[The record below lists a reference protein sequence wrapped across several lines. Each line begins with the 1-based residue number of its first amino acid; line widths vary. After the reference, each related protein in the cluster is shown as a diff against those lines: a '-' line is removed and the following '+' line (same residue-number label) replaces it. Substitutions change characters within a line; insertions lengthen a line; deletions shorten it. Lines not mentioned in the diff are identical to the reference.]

1 MGRDRRED
9 VTTRRLRLQ
18 ERAEAEPTEEAGTK
32 EEFVFDFTGL
42 HQPDLTDLSLILTA
56 RLQADAGDRVWVR
69 ALPLGTWRTLHALN
83 LHHLFQPYPVANG
96 GVN

>member
-1 MGRDRRED
+1 M
-9 VTTRRLRLQ
+9 TRRPRLQ
-18 ERAEAEPTEEAGTK
+18 ERAEAGPKDEGWRG

-56 RLQADAGDRVWVR
+56 RLQADVDDRVWVR
-69 ALPLGTWRTLHALN
+69 ALPMGTWRTLHALN
-83 LHHLFQPYPVANG
+83 LQHLFQPYPLEDG